1 MEGGENA
8 MAQPEADDL
17 REDPTFAGGFLTPVD
32 RWTGELAMKL
42 LPQSNGPK
50 VEVFRGSVIVSPH
63 AGVDHQIV
71 AGQLFIR
78 LYPAARKAG
87 FWAYQEINVL
97 SGDELYIPD
106 LSVLRSSGA
115 RQAAVDIGGAV
126 MLVEIVSD
134 EHRRKDVIDRPKVY
148 AEAGVPWF
156 MRVEFRRRVPTIVL
170 QELVDGEYRTVLAC
184 AADTVF
190 AMAEPFP
197 FDVDPGE
204 LLNE

>member
-1 MEGGENA
+1 

-87 FWAYQEINVL
+87 FWAYQEVNVL

-115 RQAAVDIGGAV
+115 RQAAVDIANAV
-126 MLVEIVSD
+126 MLV
-134 EHRRKDVIDRPKVY
+134 
-148 AEAGVPWF
+148 
-156 MRVEFRRRVPTIVL
+156 
-170 QELVDGEYRTVLAC
+170 
-184 AADTVF
+184 
-190 AMAEPFP
+190 
-197 FDVDPGE
+197 
-204 LLNE
+204 